1 MFNKQVFDTKLTD
14 FLDKET
20 VLIHEAFYC
29 VNKNLTYAALLF
41 SLILFQLNFS
51 MRQSEPEELYL
62 KSCLIKK
69 CSAFLLFVS
78 SLFIL
83 PRWDHFYPTL
93 RWNLLSQFNQ
103 KVCYVAG
110 KRLFDQVGFAIN
122 SDVKPSCRTNV
133 RII

>member
-1 MFNKQVFDTKLTD
+1 MVKFCKTSKSLKKYYENVCSFRAKSKIHSLFNKQVFDTKLTD

-20 VLIHEAFYC
+20 VFIHEAFYC

-69 CSAFLLFVS
+69 MFSVS
-78 SLFIL
+78 PICNFSFHL
-83 PRWDHFYPTL
+83 
-93 RWNLLSQFNQ
+93 
-103 KVCYVAG
+103 A
-110 KRLFDQVGFAIN
+110 
-122 SDVKPSCRTNV
+122 
-133 RII
+133 